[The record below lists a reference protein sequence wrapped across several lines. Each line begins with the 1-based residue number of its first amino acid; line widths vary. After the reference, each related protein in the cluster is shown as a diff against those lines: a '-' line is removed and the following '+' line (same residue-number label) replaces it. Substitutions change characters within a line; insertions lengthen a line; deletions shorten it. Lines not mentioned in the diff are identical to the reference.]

1 MKHILFLPKNQAAM
15 RKWSDAHFF
24 FDLFEAFYCEIE
36 VFFCVTCG
44 NLRADPRFAHGNNG
58 IAEADNVNSL
68 FKHAPCKFLCYLCI
82 IEHDG
87 NDGMSAFGNIETKFT
102 ELLTEITCVLVNLVA
117 ECSGFVQHI
126 EYLDGCCAN
135 CG

>member
-1 MKHILFLPKNQAAM
+1 MKHILFLPKNQAAIH
-15 RKWSDAHFF
+15 KWSNAHFF

-44 NLRADPRFAHGNNG
+44 NLRADSRLTHGNNG

-68 FKHAPCKFLCYLCI
+68 FKHAPCEFLCYLCI
-82 IEHDG
+82 IKHDG
-87 NDGMSAFGNIETKFT
+87 NDGMGAFGNIEAELA
-102 ELLTEITCVLVNLVA
+102 ELLTEITCILVNFVA